1 MPKPCVGQLQIL
13 IALAGALLAGQAA
26 ADGITGR
33 VLGGGAPI
41 ADSTVTLWAATAPP
55 LELAHS
61 KTDAE
66 GHFSVGATRAA
77 PAGASLYLIAQGGK
91 AAADKS
97 GTDNPA
103 IALMAVVGSNAP
115 PRITINEFTT
125 VASVW
130 THAQF
135 LAGAAVEGHALG
147 LSIAAGNVAN
157 FVDVERGGYGT
168 VIQGAINSTQTP
180 TLANFATLANVMA
193 GCIMRVTAKC
203 LRQLLPCCD
212 RAGRKGAGRFVGQQS
227 QSPVTLPISRSGY
240 LRCPRLSI
248 RFRRVSGC
256 A

>member
-1 MPKPCVGQLQIL
+1 
-13 IALAGALLAGQAA
+13 
-26 ADGITGR
+26 
-33 VLGGGAPI
+33 
-41 ADSTVTLWAATAPP
+41 
-55 LELAHS
+55 LAHS

-180 TLANFATLANVMA
+180 TLANSNFATLANVMA
-193 GCIMRVTAKC
+193 GCIMRVTANAC
-203 LRQLLPCCD
+203 ASFF
-212 RAGRKGAGRFVGQQS
+212 RAATGPGGKEPGDSLG
-227 QSPVTLPISRSGY
+227 SRVN
-240 LRCPRLSI
+240 RP
-248 RFRRVSGC
+248 
-256 A
+256 